1 MGPDQ
6 LAEDLPGRA
15 FPLGRMLLLLASVLL
30 TVLCVGWVFHL
41 SHYGIDLTDESFY
54 LVSMANPFIYSVS
67 VTQFGFI
74 YHPLYVLVDGDIAAL
89 RQANVL
95 ITFGLSCALGYVFL
109 VKEVDGQ
116 VLGAKEKVVLS
127 AGLATTAL
135 MASVFAGLWLPTPSY
150 NSLTFQSLLI
160 AGIGLLLAEDRIDS
174 GSVAGWILIGIGG
187 WLTFMAKPTSAA
199 VLMLCSSVYLI
210 AARKFS
216 FRWVAVSAGLAVGLT
231 ISFGVLIDGSLT
243 AFFGRL
249 HGGVNVAKMLE
260 SGHSIWNVLRI
271 DDFLLGSK
279 IRSLLINASLL
290 FFVAAF
296 LAKSKNDRLRGL
308 GVALSIGFVAAA
320 CLIMLDWW
328 PDVLGYGHF
337 HGLLLLSIPYAAVI
351 LLAVAYRSKGVGL
364 VLRER
369 WPFVLVF
376 SMLPYVY
383 AIGTS
388 NNYWV
393 LSSQAGI
400 FWVLVGLV
408 FLRPL
413 LQGRQIASSF
423 LVLCLAVQLVVVAVV
438 QAAVERP
445 YRQPQPLRQQ
455 NYPIAIGGVNSQL
468 FVPEGFGQYLTS
480 VGDLAKQAGFKTGT
494 PMIDLSGVSPG
505 VPYFLGAMSVG
516 QAWVI
521 GGYPG
526 SNRLAMEMQKM
537 AACRDL
543 AAAWLLVEPDGVARI
558 SPEILLKFGA
568 NLAADYTMVG
578 AFKTAEGVSGYK
590 NQRLQQLF
598 KPHRPLDAAIEACVA
613 ARGGGP

>member
-1 MGPDQ
+1 MK
-6 LAEDLPGRA
+6 ELPGKGG
-15 FPLGRMLLLLASVLL
+15 PLGQSLLLLASAIL
-30 TVLCVGWVFHL
+30 TVLCVGWVLYL

-67 VTQFGFI
+67 STQFGLV
-74 YHPLYVLVDGDIAAL
+74 YHPLYVLLGGDIAAL

-95 ITFGLSCALGYVFL
+95 ITYGLSFALAYAFL
-109 VKEVDGQ
+109 LKEFDGQ
-116 VLGAKEKVVLS
+116 VLGSKEKVVLS

-135 MASVFAGLWLPTPSY
+135 ATSVFAGLWLPTPSC
-150 NSLTFQSLLI
+150 
-160 AGIGLLLAEDRIDS
+160 
-174 GSVAGWILIGIGG
+174 VAGWILIAVGG
-187 WLTFMAKPTSAA
+187 WLTFLAKPTSAA
-199 VLMLCSSVYLI
+199 VLMLCAGVYLI

-231 ISFGVLIDGSLT
+231 ISFGILIDGSLT
-243 AFFGRL
+243 AFIARL
-249 HGGVNVAKMLE
+249 EGGVNVGKTLE
-260 SGHSIWNVLRI
+260 GGHTVWNILRV
-271 DDFLLGSK
+271 DSFHLGSK
-279 IRSLLINASLL
+279 VKTLLINSTLI

-296 LAKSKNDRLRGL
+296 LVKSKNNGLRWG
-308 GVALSIGFVAAA
+308 GWALSIGFVAAA
-320 CLIMLDWW
+320 CLLMFDGW

-337 HGLLLLSIPYAAVI
+337 HGLLLWSIPYAAVI
-351 LLAVAYRSKGVGL
+351 LLAAMHGSQGIGV

-369 WPFVLVF
+369 WPFALTF
-376 SMLPYVY
+376 LILPYAY

-388 NNYWV
+388 NNYWI

-413 LQGRQIASSF
+413 HQDKQIASSF
-423 LVLCLAVQLVVVAVV
+423 LVLCLAVQLIVVAVV

-455 NYPIAIGGVNSQL
+455 IYPLAIGGVNSQL
-468 FVPEGFGQYLTS
+468 FVPEGFGRYLTS
-480 VGDLAKQAGFKTGT
+480 IGELAKRAGFQAGT

-543 AAAWLLVEPDGVARI
+543 AAAWLLVEPNGVARI

-568 NLAADYTMVG
+568 NLATDYTMVG
-578 AFKTAEGVSGYK
+578 A
-590 NQRLQQLF
+590 
-598 KPHRPLDAAIEACVA
+598 
-613 ARGGGP
+613 